1 MKLDYN
7 KFTKI
12 LNKYKFFDSKSKVAV
27 AVSGGPD
34 SIALVML
41 LKHWIKEIRGDIIA
55 IIINHNVRD
64 HSHVEAKNVK
74 KYLSKYNIQSKIIS
88 IRKIKKFQW
97 IVYELKI

>member
-34 SIALVML
+34 SIA
-41 LKHWIKEIRGDIIA
+41 R
-55 IIINHNVRD
+55 
-64 HSHVEAKNVK
+64 HVIEALDKRN
-74 KYLSKYNIQSKIIS
+74 
-88 IRKIKKFQW
+88 
-97 IVYELKI
+97 